1 MDKFWWVIGLI
12 AVFVGGQ
19 WFMMRPNPREQRLML
34 LREAARKMGF
44 QPKLVPPPSWYVTD
58 SRQFIACY
66 SLIVPTAKLPYSRE
80 QRQVDGSWQVV
91 AGQGLLHKV
100 ALIPEEKYLMAIEA
114 QANSISI
121 YWQEDATIEALT
133 PLKAWMQQL
142 ANS

>member
-1 MDKFWWVIGLI
+1 MSPI
-12 AVFVGGQ
+12 
-19 WFMMRPNPREQRLML
+19 
-34 LREAARKMGF
+34 
-44 QPKLVPPPSWYVTD
+44 
-58 SRQFIACY
+58 FIACY

-80 QRQVDGSWQVV
+80 QRQADGSWQVV

-100 ALIPEEKYLMAIEA
+100 ALIPEEKYLIAIEA

-142 ANS
+142 AN